1 MYVYDSGTTTG
12 SLSVRLYEVPADF
25 SVSASPGGTPVTVV
39 IVKYDDTEVALTV
52 SLRSNGDIEV
62 YMAKDV
68 ARKILAALARAVE

>member
-1 MYVYDSGTTTG
+1 MK
-12 SLSVRLYEVPADF
+12 E
-25 SVSASPGGTPVTVV
+25 SATIEFRDAETSDEAVV

>member
-1 MYVYDSGTTTG
+1 MK
-12 SLSVRLYEVPADF
+12 E
-25 SVSASPGGTPVTVV
+25 SATIEFRDAETSDEAVV

-52 SLRSNGDIEV
+52 SLRSKGDIEV